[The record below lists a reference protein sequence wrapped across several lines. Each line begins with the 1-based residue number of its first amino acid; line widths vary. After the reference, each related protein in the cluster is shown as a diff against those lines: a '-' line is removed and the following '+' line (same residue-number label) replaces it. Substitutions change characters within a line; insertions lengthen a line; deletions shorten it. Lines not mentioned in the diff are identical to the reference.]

1 MNALPKD
8 ERTNGHRDEMMHIK
22 TELPFEI
29 QSRSYHFPQ
38 DFTSELI
45 MISLRLILVFYA
57 LSSAISAVSGA
68 PVADAAV
75 ADAAVADAAVADT
88 DSSGDGRTSQDT
100 RLPIRKIVKR
110 QTNQKVFIYFDNISY
125 LSAFWATGPIGV
137 KCRPSVCTL

>member
-1 MNALPKD
+1 
-8 ERTNGHRDEMMHIK
+8 MMHIK

-38 DFTSELI
+38 DSTSELI

-57 LSSAISAVSGA
+57 LSSAVSAVSGA

-75 ADAAVADAAVADT
+75 ADAAVADA

-125 LSAFWATGPIGV
+125 LSAFWATDPIGV